1 MRYWQR
7 NGVMGLVIGLF
18 TLICLQATVAY
29 PRLPLP
35 GSPSIDP
42 ISLKVTSQLFVPGE
56 YYIKG
61 LIDDRTDRS
70 PVAFLVPNA
79 RSGSQLETVDLEG
92 GAMNALENYFFG
104 VIPRNEQ
111 LRPIV
116 IRVKDLKIV
125 ESLHEA
131 ASGVVAGEVFLD
143 FSFEL
148 DREGDLVHLLDF
160 QGGVSYKRG
169 VRQFYL
175 IPPVLKRSINNSLKY
190 FNDWIENESDRDIK
204 LLRDVTIR
212 IRDYQQEMKDDTVF
226 YDPRR
231 PLTWEDFTG
240 RPRFNNYA
248 ASIFASIGYEG
259 NSWIEEGR
267 VVVDLA
273 FKTYMLKSS
282 SWVKGENNGYGL
294 NHEQRHF
301 DIAKIVVERLKER
314 VRQLNLQPHNFDR
327 KVSFHYLEAYR
338 EMNRLQEQYDR
349 ETAHGLNGRVQE
361 QWNRKIDEELAQFGI
376 K

>member
-1 MRYWQR
+1 MRKWQLY
-7 NGVMGLVIGLF
+7 GFKCKVIGFF
-18 TLICLQATVAY
+18 TLIYLHSLVAY
-29 PRLPLP
+29 PRLALQEW
-35 GSPSIDP
+35 PSIDP
-42 ISLKVTSQLFVPGE
+42 ISLKVTSQLFVPEE

-92 GAMNALENYFFG
+92 GAMNALENYLFG
-104 VIPRNEQ
+104 VLPQNDQ
-111 LRPIV
+111 LRPIIV
-116 IRVKDLKIV
+116 RIKDLKIV
-125 ESLHEA
+125 ETLQDTGT
-131 ASGVVAGEVFLD
+131 GVVSGEVFLD

-148 DREGDLVHLLDF
+148 DREGELVHLLDF
-160 QGGVSYKRG
+160 QGGASYKRG

-175 IPPVLKRSINNSLKY
+175 IGPVLKRSINNSLKY
-190 FNDWIENESDRDIK
+190 FNDWIENESDKDIK
-204 LLRDVTIR
+204 LLRNVTVR
-212 IRDYQQEMKDDTVF
+212 VRDYQQEAKDDTVF
-226 YDPRR
+226 YDPKR

-240 RPRFNNYA
+240 RPRFSNYT

-259 NSWIEEGR
+259 NSWIEEGQ
-267 VVVDLA
+267 VIVDLT

-282 SWVKGENNGYGL
+282 SWVKGDNNSYGL

-314 VRQLNLQPHNFDR
+314 VRQLNLQPHNYDR
-327 KVSFHYLEAYR
+327 NVSFHYLEAYR

-349 ETAHGLNGRVQE
+349 ETAHGLNGRAQE
-361 QWNRKIDEELAQFGI
+361 RWNKKIDEELARFGV

>member
-1 MRYWQR
+1 M
-7 NGVMGLVIGLF
+7 VIGFF
-18 TLICLQATVAY
+18 TLIVLQSFVVF
-29 PRLPLP
+29 PRSAQQGPP
-35 GSPSIDP
+35 IIDP
-42 ISLKVTSQLFVPGE
+42 ISLNVTSQLFVPEE

-70 PVAFLVPNA
+70 PVAFLVPHV
-79 RSGSQLETVDLEG
+79 RSGSQLETVDLAG
-92 GAMNALENYFFG
+92 GAMNAVKAYLFG
-104 VIPRNEQ
+104 VLPRNEQ

-116 IRVKDLKIV
+116 VRIKDLKIV
-125 ESLHEA
+125 ESLHDA
-131 ASGVVAGEVFLD
+131 GNGVVAGEVFLD

-148 DREGDLVHLLDF
+148 DRDGELVHLLDF
-160 QGGVSYKRG
+160 QGGASYKRG

-175 IPPVLKRSINNSLKY
+175 IAPVLKRSINNSLKY
-190 FNDWIENESDRDIK
+190 FNDWIENESDKDIK

-212 IRDYQQEMKDDTVF
+212 IRDYQQDMKDDTVF
-226 YDPRR
+226 YDPFR
-231 PLTWEDFTG
+231 PLTWDDFTG

-259 NSWIEEGR
+259 NSWIEEGK
-267 VVVDLA
+267 VIVDLT

-282 SWVKGENNGYGL
+282 SWVRRENNSYGL

-338 EMNRLQEQYDR
+338 EMNQLQEQYDR
-349 ETAHGLNGRVQE
+349 ETAHGLNGGAQE
-361 QWNRKIDEELAQFGI
+361 RWNRKIDEELARFGV